1 MLNERSDFVLNYKKN
16 VAKDRAAK
24 IIRIFSIPS
33 LFVLMTLL
41 TAFLLSDEIIENA
54 GQFFISLFF
63 LGIVPVLAYI
73 VHALVP
79 ALRRRGREC
88 QRNMAFAFTAV
99 GYIAGIIYAFTAGV
113 SAGLKEIFFGYFVSY
128 VLLLVM
134 NKAIK
139 FRSSGHA
146 AGIAGPL
153 LYMVYFAGW
162 VTLPVCAALY
172 AVVFWASLRT
182 KRHTRNEFIAGSLC
196 SAAAFII
203 SVLVI

>member
-1 MLNERSDFVLNYKKN
+1 MLNERNDFALNYKKN
-16 VAKDRAAK
+16 VAKDKAAK

-41 TAFLLSDEIIENA
+41 TAFLKSEEIIEST

-63 LGIVPVLAYI
+63 LGVVPVMSYI

-88 QRNMAFAFTAV
+88 QRNMAFAFTAI
-99 GYIAGIIYAFTAGV
+99 GYIAGIIYAFTADV
-113 SAGLKEIFFGYFVSY
+113 SAGLKEIFLGYFLSY
-128 VLLLVM
+128 VLLLIM
-134 NKAIK
+134 NKAFK

-162 VTLPVCAALY
+162 ATLPVCAALFT
-172 AVVFWASLRT
+172 VVFWASLRT
-182 KRHTRNEFIAGSLC
+182 GRHTKNEFISGSLC
-196 SAAAFII
+196 SAAAFIV